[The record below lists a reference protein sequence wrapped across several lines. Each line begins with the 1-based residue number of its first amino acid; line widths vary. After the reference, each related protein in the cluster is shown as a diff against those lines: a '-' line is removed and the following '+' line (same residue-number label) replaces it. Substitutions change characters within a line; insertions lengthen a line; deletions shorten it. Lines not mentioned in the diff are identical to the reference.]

1 MKNTKLDLS
10 TFDFFF
16 FLYLMFPNL
25 KETEIGFEQKTI
37 SRKEMFN
44 RLIVSPIQRV
54 LDLI

>member
-1 MKNTKLDLS
+1 
-10 TFDFFF
+10 
-16 FLYLMFPNL
+16 MFPNL

-54 LDLI
+54 LDLILSFHRKCLWV